1 MSQLYTCRGKM
12 VVVGAD
18 GAVYH
23 FGIIDYLQK

>member
-1 MSQLYTCRGKM
+1 VLFVFCRGKM